1 MADLSD
7 IFDAFRANIEAL
19 EAALKGDT
27 SGFVYCWREGTS
39 GGVSHAAISHIQT
52 GLGFGRPCAQ
62 GRTRDKDLF
71 RQTA

>member
-52 GLGFGRPCAQ
+52 GLGFGAGPAARV
-62 GRTRDKDLF
+62 RS
-71 RQTA
+71 